1 MGEEEQ
7 TMVNW
12 QGIFFLGFVN
22 ERWKDGGR
30 TNPKLF
36 VVTSKV
42 QIQGGGGDPFCL
54 LVHVVIKSHASYYVS
69 IRDHDAIELNLLA

>member
-1 MGEEEQ
+1 MKILLLKYEVCVGEEEQ

-12 QGIFFLGFVN
+12 QGILFLCFVN

-42 QIQGGGGDPFCL
+42 QIQGGGGGGRGEIH
-54 LVHVVIKSHASYYVS
+54 LVS
-69 IRDHDAIELNLLA
+69 

>member
-1 MGEEEQ
+1 
-7 TMVNW
+7 MVNW
-12 QGIFFLGFVN
+12 QGILFLGFMN

-42 QIQGGGGDPFCL
+42 QIQGGVGG
-54 LVHVVIKSHASYYVS
+54 KSILSFS
-69 IRDHDAIELNLLA
+69 SCSD

>member
-1 MGEEEQ
+1 MKILLLTYEVCVGEEEQ
-7 TMVNW
+7 AMVNW
-12 QGIFFLGFVN
+12 QGILFLGFMN

-42 QIQGGGGDPFCL
+42 QIQGGVGG
-54 LVHVVIKSHASYYVS
+54 KSILSFS
-69 IRDHDAIELNLLA
+69 SCSD